1 MVFLDL
7 VNVRSAYMS
16 YCKCDEL
23 CLMPGWNEQ
32 KEEKRPQSIVLPVP
46 FCAVQSPNCPFT
58 LSLQL
63 SPTVSTA
70 GRLLN
75 SQSGLLGKL
84 GCLGKVEPGP
94 LSYVWMIHNAPL
106 LLYIF
111 FVARSPVF
119 AWTTFN
125 VKNTYNFESE
135 CYHPGLPIFSL
146 ILVVAWKIGH
156 GLSPRMALKSLT
168 TSNTFRAAPV
178 L

>member
-1 MVFLDL
+1 MWWAVPYAG
-7 VNVRSAYMS
+7 VKWTKRRKKSG
-16 YCKCDEL
+16 EL
-23 CLMPGWNEQ
+23 GNHVSPSCSL
-32 KEEKRPQSIVLPVP
+32 P
-46 FCAVQSPNCPFT
+46 FCAVQSPSWPFT

-135 CYHPGLPIFSL
+135 CYHPGLPIFS
-146 ILVVAWKIGH
+146 
-156 GLSPRMALKSLT
+156 SNFSRRMKNWSWSEST
-168 TSNTFRAAPV
+168 YGTQKFDY
-178 L
+178 